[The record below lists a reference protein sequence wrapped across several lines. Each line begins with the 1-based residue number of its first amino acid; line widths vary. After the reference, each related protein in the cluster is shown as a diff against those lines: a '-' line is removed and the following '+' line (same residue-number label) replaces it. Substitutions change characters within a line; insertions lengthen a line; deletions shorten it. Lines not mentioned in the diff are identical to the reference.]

1 MKKKEILR
9 TRVTIDDKQ
18 TIELASKMGDVP
30 MSEIMRIG
38 TLKEAKKIL
47 RDIEKGKKWKN

>member
-1 MKKKEILR
+1 LKKKEILR